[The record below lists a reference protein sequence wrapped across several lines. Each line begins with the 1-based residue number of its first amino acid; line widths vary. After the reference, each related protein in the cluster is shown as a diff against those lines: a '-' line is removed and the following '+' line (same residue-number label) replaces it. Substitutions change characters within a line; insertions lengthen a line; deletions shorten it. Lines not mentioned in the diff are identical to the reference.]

1 MNTRTK
7 KMTTLAMLC
16 AFAYVV
22 MVVGR
27 IPVVMFL
34 KYDPKDI
41 IITIGGFIYGP
52 LATFIISAVVSLV
65 EMFSVSDTGIIGLIM
80 NILSTCGF
88 ACTAAL
94 IYKKKHTMKGAVI
107 GLICGIAV
115 MTLLMILWNYLITP
129 LYMGYPREKVAGM
142 LIPVFLPFNLLKG
155 GLNMA
160 LTLLLYKPVVTALRK
175 AKLVEVSVEQKKT
188 EKGKKIGLA
197 LVSLLLL
204 ATCILIILVW
214 KGIL

>member
-7 KMTTLAMLC
+7 KLTTLAMLC
-16 AFAYVV
+16 AFAYVI
-22 MVVGR
+22 MVIGR
-27 IPVVMFL
+27 IPIVLFL

-52 LATFIISAVVSLV
+52 LAALAVSFVVSMI
-65 EMFSVSDTGIIGLIM
+65 EMFTVSDTGVIGVIM

-94 IYKKKHTMKGAVI
+94 IYKKKHSMSGAVI
-107 GLICGIAV
+107 GLLSGIGV
-115 MTLLMILWNYLITP
+115 MTVLMLLWNYLVTP
-129 LYMGYPREKVAGM
+129 IYMGYPREAVAEM
-142 LIPVFLPFNLLKG
+142 LVPVFLPFNLLKG

-160 LTLLLYKPVVTALRK
+160 ITLLLYKPIVTALRK
-175 AKLVEVSVEQKKT
+175 AKLIESSEQKNT

-197 LVSLLLL
+197 LASFLLLV
-204 ATCILIILVW
+204 TCVLIVLVW
-214 KGIL
+214 KGII